1 MKRFWIILLSLT
13 LVLSLAACG
22 QGPASSDTGAQ
33 TPSGSD
39 SQTEDGETESQAP
52 EADGGTESTDG
63 ETQQPAEDE
72 PAEQAPEETPSEDD
86 AAAEE
91 PATDAGGET
100 GPAQSD
106 LDALTAVLDQ
116 IRTDGRVGTAGSSLT
131 NAYLAATLLDW
142 AEGTPLTEE
151 ECTAAA
157 IDWYAAIPADELDPE
172 LADVFDAIYAVC
184 GELMTEGQEGLLSD
198 CGYTGGGYPWS
209 EEAGARA
216 LAALNGVVGG

>member
-22 QGPASSDTGAQ
+22 QGPASSDDGAQ
-33 TPSGSD
+33 TPAGSD
-39 SQTEDGETESQAP
+39 TQAEAQTPAEDGEAELP
-52 EADGGTESTDG
+52 VE

-72 PAEQAPEETPSEDD
+72 PAEQAPEEPPTEDSP
-86 AAAEE
+86 APEE

-100 GPAQSD
+100 GPSQSD

-151 ECTAAA
+151 ECTSAA